1 MEDMITQW
9 YVRVKFKEERDPGDP
24 FEWDYRFCR
33 THPPFPSLHA
43 AAEFARN
50 LPNVKE
56 WDVKELRV
64 TPAEAGKMKR
74 IQEFFAAYEEQGGA

>member
-1 MEDMITQW
+1 M
-9 YVRVKFKEERDPGDP
+9 YERNSNRNEIRAIPLNGTTV
-24 FEWDYRFCR
+24 FCR

-74 IQEFFAAYEEQGGA
+74 IQEFFADYEGEDGL